1 VRQINFINPV
11 ISSLEGGVKVMLS
24 GTNFNINSI
33 IKLRAQLKNGDIWEE
48 TIIQNFKEIAAK

>member
-1 VRQINFINPV
+1 V